1 MCIERYRDAARG
13 ECDIHVFS
21 YDNEPQLMI
30 TKEAGEPLDEE
41 ERIMGSTGWDSR
53 GSEVPLT
60 YDGIMTPQEC
70 LELAATLEAR
80 LEAHETL

>member
-1 MCIERYRDAARG
+1 MTRMRIEKYRDAARG

-21 YDNEPQLMI
+21 YDGEPQVEI
-30 TKEAGEPLDEE
+30 TKEAGKALDEE
-41 ERIMGSTGWDSR
+41 ERIMYSTGWDAR

-60 YDGIMTPQEC
+60 YDGIMTSQEC

-80 LEAHETL
+80 L